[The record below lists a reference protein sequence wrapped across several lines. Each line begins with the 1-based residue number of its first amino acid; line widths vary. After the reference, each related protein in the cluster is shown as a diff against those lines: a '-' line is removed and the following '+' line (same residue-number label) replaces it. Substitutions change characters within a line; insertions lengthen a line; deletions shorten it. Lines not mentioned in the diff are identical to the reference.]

1 MLRFVREDIDFTLS
15 WTFPYFCYNTM
26 KVGIMRVALVHM
38 GFFYSGGGERTVL
51 SEALGLRRRG
61 FDVEVFAPT
70 VSRECHPGLLERVQ
84 PCEMAGWLPRGIP
97 YRNYLGMLTTS
108 LAAMRVARR
117 LSGFDCVVA
126 HSQPSY
132 WLANRT
138 KAAYG
143 TPYVAYLHQAN
154 RFLYPRGVDEE
165 VGWANDSDM
174 QLLSAMHKLVGV
186 IKPLDRAS
194 VEGADRV
201 LVNSVWIK
209 RQVEEAYHVDA
220 KVCYP
225 GADLGVCDSGRGPRV
240 EAPYILSTN
249 RHYPQKRLDWFVA
262 CLRGLADRGIRVNG
276 VVTGRET
283 RYTEHLRGLAERLGV
298 SGCVRFTGGVAAAEL
313 SSLYRGTSV
322 YSYPSPQEDF
332 GLGPLEAAAYG
343 VPSVVWDY
351 AGPREVV
358 VDGVTG
364 YRARPY
370 SLDDYVEKHAR
381 LLGDDGL
388 RARMG
393 AAARRRVTELFTWE
407 RHVDGLVKA
416 IEAST

>member
-1 MLRFVREDIDFTLS
+1 
-15 WTFPYFCYNTM
+15 
-26 KVGIMRVALVHM
+26 MRVALVHM

-70 VSRECHPGLLERVQ
+70 VSRDCHPGLLERVQ
-84 PCEMAGWLPRGIP
+84 PEEIAGWLPRGIP

-108 LAAMRVARR
+108 LAAAKVAQR

-132 WLANRT
+132 WLACRT

-154 RFLYPRGVDEE
+154 RFLYPRGIDEE
-165 VGWANDSDM
+165 VGWGSDSDM
-174 QLLSAMHKLVGV
+174 QLLSAMHRLVGV

-201 LVNSVWIK
+201 LVNSAWIK
-209 RQVEEAYHVDA
+209 RQVEEAYRVRA
-220 KVCYP
+220 EVCYP
-225 GADLGVCDSGRGPRV
+225 GADV
-240 EAPYILSTN
+240 EGDDPKRDAGTEDPYMLSTN

-262 CLRGLADRGIRVNG
+262 CLRGLADRGLRVTG

-283 RYTEHLRGLAERLGV
+283 RYTEHLRGLTERLGV

-313 SSLYRGTSV
+313 SALYRGASV

-332 GLGPLEAAAYG
+332 GLGPLEAAACG

-364 YRARPY
+364 YRAHPY
-370 SLDDYVEKHAR
+370 SLEDYVERHAR
-381 LLGDDGL
+381 LLEDDGL

-393 AAARRRVTELFTWE
+393 AAARRRVSELFTWE
-407 RHVDGLVKA
+407 RHVNGLVKA